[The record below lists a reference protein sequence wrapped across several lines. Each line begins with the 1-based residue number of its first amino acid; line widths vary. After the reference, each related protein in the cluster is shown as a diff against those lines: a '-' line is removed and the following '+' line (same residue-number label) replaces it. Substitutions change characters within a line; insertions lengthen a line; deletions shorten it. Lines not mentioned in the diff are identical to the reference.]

1 MVWWMWAQGANPYQG
16 LFSTAA
22 AATQS
27 APANTPKMLE
37 VFGSQACCMWSESQ
51 GFYHFS
57 ENWQRITKLSPA
69 QCMEHALIAQI
80 TDESQQEF
88 EVLKGDIASNDP
100 HDQAPCHHMCVQT
113 PHGWLQMMFISL
125 GHGVFSVMVSDCT
138 AQKSLEVQARI
149 AHLESQAA
157 LHSRS
162 SFLSNMSHE
171 LRTPLNAILG
181 FTQMLEAPINIP
193 TENRETYLTHIRESG
208 MELLTKINDLIEI
221 SNIDAGCVAMREE
234 TLNLTDLVDAAV
246 EMHSHAAFTRDI
258 TIRAHHAYPNM
269 VLQAD
274 RAKLIKAL
282 NQLIGNAIKHSAD
295 GQAIIIQSHAST
307 RDGIRI
313 SVEDKGRGIAKPVL
327 NNLHEALNTKQSYF
341 NTDIDHIGLG
351 LSITKEIIELHGGKL
366 SIESSAKQGT
376 QSIIL
381 LPVERIVSLSARV
394 RPKVVRR
401 PRAVAA

>member
-16 LFSTAA
+16 LFATAA
-22 AATQS
+22 AHS
-27 APANTPKMLE
+27 APASTPKMLE
-37 VFGSQACCMWSESQ
+37 VFGSQACCMWSVAQ

-57 ENWQRITKLSPA
+57 QNWQRITKLNPA
-69 QCMEHALIAQI
+69 QCMEHALMAHM
-80 TDESQQEF
+80 TDDSQREF
-88 EVLKGDIASNDP
+88 DSLKADIHSHDP
-100 HDQAPCHHMCVQT
+100 HDQAPCYQMCAQT
-113 PHGWLQMMFISL
+113 EYGWLHLIFIPL
-125 GHGVFSVMVSDCT
+125 GRGVFSVMVSDCT
-138 AQKSLEVQARI
+138 TQKSLEEQAHI
-149 AHLESQAA
+149 AHRESQMA

-181 FTQMLEAPINIP
+181 FTQMLETPMNIA
-193 TENRETYLTHIRESG
+193 EQNRETYLAHIRESG

-221 SNIDAGCVAMREE
+221 SNIDAGCVTLREE
-234 TLNLTDLVDAAV
+234 TLNLSDLMDAAI

-282 NQLIGNAIKHSAD
+282 SQLIGNAIKHSAD
-295 GQAIIIQSHAST
+295 GQNIIIGSHAST

-313 SVEDKGRGIAKPVL
+313 SVEDKGCGIARPVL
-327 NNLHEALNTKQSYF
+327 NNLHVALNAKQSYF

-366 SIESSAKQGT
+366 TIESSAKQGT
-376 QSIIL
+376 HCIMV
-381 LPVERIVSLSARV
+381 LPVARIVSLSARV
-394 RPKVVRR
+394 RPKVTRR